1 MDDPYL
7 DERFLYMSFPPPNN
21 GPHVPTGRPSGPP
34 AAIYVRPSQTPPSPT
49 GQRPRKRW
57 GVRVGFVA
65 ALLLVV
71 GGAGLGLRAHYL
83 PAGYVPPG
91 LLVDGERVPDGVDA
105 PRLRSMVE
113 AHAAALSARKVELT
127 VPGADKPVLTSTL
140 GELGLRVD
148 IDETIAVATRIGKG
162 GDPWS
167 RAQTTREARAGK
179 IDVPLRVRI
188 DRDVTTP
195 ILDSLKET
203 NDTEAVSARLDL
215 DKHATIPE
223 KDGRYIDQDATIGR
237 LEAFARERKNDAEP
251 SRIELPFATFAPR
264 ISAAYLKN
272 LDISTVMAEY
282 ETFFSRGGE
291 QKRRGKNIDNASQK
305 LDGLVISPGEM
316 ISFNVVVGERSE
328 SNGFQKSWEI
338 FKGEMVEGV
347 GGGTCQVAS
356 TFHAATFFGGFDVL
370 ERLPHSRPSAY
381 IPMGLDSTVVYPGVD
396 LKVRNPHPF
405 PVVVH
410 AKTDG
415 NKLRV
420 ELLGKMRPVE
430 VSFGRE
436 LVSTIPFKRKIVEEP
451 SLSGKKVLVKQHG
464 IKGYRIKR
472 SRLLKYPDGTSKKED
487 ATDFYP
493 PTTEI
498 YHVPVGFDVA
508 LLPALPGGE
517 GEDSDLG
524 GNPSATPPSA
534 RAPSTATP
542 QSGSTATA
550 SADPPKPGDGIDFVD
565 APGAHA
571 PTSAQ
576 RDPAKTMWLKR

>member
-1 MDDPYL
+1 M
-7 DERFLYMSFPPPNN
+7 
-21 GPHVPTGRPSGPP
+21 
-34 AAIYVRPSQTPPSPT
+34 
-49 GQRPRKRW
+49 
-57 GVRVGFVA
+57 
-65 ALLLVV
+65 
-71 GGAGLGLRAHYL
+71 GGAGAGLKAHYL
-83 PAGYVPPG
+83 PRGYVVPG
-91 LLVDGERVPDGVDA
+91 IVIDGERVPDGADA
-105 PRLRSMVE
+105 AKVHAFVE
-113 AHAAALSARKVELT
+113 GRAAALSARKVELGM
-127 VPGADKPVLTSTL
+127 PGAEQPVLTTTL

-148 IDETIAVATRIGKG
+148 VDETVAVATRIGKDA
-162 GDPWS
+162 DPWT
-167 RAQTTREARAGK
+167 RAELVKQARAGE
-179 IDVPLRVRI
+179 IDVPLIVSV
-188 DRDVTTP
+188 DRTVAFP
-195 ILDSLKET
+195 QLDALKET
-203 NDTEAVSARLDL
+203 TDTEAISARLDL

-223 KDGRYIDQDATIGR
+223 KDGTYIDPDATVARI
-237 LEAFARERKNDAEP
+237 ETFARERHAKTE
-251 SRIELPFATFAPR
+251 RVELPIATFAPR
-264 ISAAYLKN
+264 ISAAFLKN
-272 LDISTVMAEY
+272 LDISTVLAEY

-316 ISFNVVVGERSE
+316 ISFNTVVGERSE
-328 SNGFQKSWEI
+328 SNGFAKSWEI

-347 GGGTCQVAS
+347 GGGTCQAAS
-356 TFHAATFFGGFDVL
+356 TFHAAAFFAGFDVL

-381 IPMGLDSTVVYPGVD
+381 IPMGLDSTVVFPSVD

-415 NKLRV
+415 NKLRI
-420 ELLGKMRPVE
+420 ELLGKMRPVD
-430 VSFGRE
+430 VAFGRE
-436 LVSTIPFKRKIVEEP
+436 LVSTIAYKRKVVEEP
-451 SLSGKKVLVKQHG
+451 SLSGKTVLVKQHG

-472 SRLLKYPDGTSKKED
+472 SRLLKYPDGTSKKEE

-534 RAPSTATP
+534 RAPAPSSTNA
-542 QSGSTATA
+542 ATA
-550 SADPPKPGDGIDFVD
+550 STDAKPADGLEFID

-576 RDPAKTMWLKR
+576 RDPTKTIWLKR

>member
-1 MDDPYL
+1 
-7 DERFLYMSFPPPNN
+7 MSFPPPNR
-21 GPHVPTGRPSGPP
+21 PHVRTGTFTSPSGPP
-34 AAIYVRPSQTPPSPT
+34 AAIYVPPPQTSPSNRS
-49 GQRPRKRW
+49 GGGKRW
-57 GVRVGFVA
+57 GLRLGLVA
-65 ALLLVV
+65 GLLLTV
-71 GGAGLGLRAHYL
+71 GGVGVGLRAHYL
-83 PAGYVPPG
+83 PSAYVVPG
-91 LLVDGERVPDGVDA
+91 LSIDGEAVPAGADAARVRA
-105 PRLRSMVE
+105 LVE
-113 AHAAALSARKVELT
+113 ARAAALSSRKVELT
-127 VPGADKPVLTSTL
+127 VPGSDKPVLASTL

-148 IDETIAVATRIGKG
+148 VDETVAIATRVGKG
-162 GDPWS
+162 GDAWS
-167 RAQTTREARAGK
+167 RVQITRDARAGK
-179 IDVPLRVRI
+179 IDVPLRVRL
-188 DRDVTTP
+188 DRDVAFP
-195 ILDSLKET
+195 VIDALKET

-223 KDGRYIDQDATIGR
+223 KDGRYIDTDATIGR
-237 LEAFARERKNDAEP
+237 LEAFARDRRPASERL
-251 SRIELPFATFAPR
+251 ELPFATFAPR

-291 QKRRGKNIDNASQK
+291 QRRRGKNIDNASQK

-316 ISFNVVVGERSE
+316 ISFNSVVGERSE

-356 TFHAATFFGGFDVL
+356 TFHAVAFFGGFDVL

-396 LKVRNPHPF
+396 LKVRNPHSF

-410 AKTDG
+410 ARTEG
-415 NKLRV
+415 GKLRV

-436 LVSTIPFKRKIVEEP
+436 LVSTVPFKRKIVEEP
-451 SLSGKKVLVKQHG
+451 SLTGKKVLVKQHG
-464 IKGYRIKR
+464 IKGFRIKR
-472 SRLLKYPDGTSKKED
+472 SRLMKYPDGTSKKEE

-517 GEDSDLG
+517 GEDADLG

-534 RAPSTATP
+534 RAPSSTT
-542 QSGSTATA
+542 SSTSSTAQA
-550 SADPPKPGDGIDFVD
+550 SADSAKPGDGIDFVD

-571 PTSAQ
+571 PNAAQ
-576 RDPAKTMWLKR
+576 RDPAKTIWLKR

>member
-1 MDDPYL
+1 
-7 DERFLYMSFPPPNN
+7 MSFPPPPN
-21 GPHVPTGRPSGPP
+21 PHVRTPSRPP
-34 AAIYVRPSQTPPSPT
+34 AAIYVRPSEPEKK
-49 GQRPRKRW
+49 GRAW
-57 GVRVGFVA
+57 GLRLGLVGGLLALVA
-65 ALLLVV
+65 GA
-71 GGAGLGLRAHYL
+71 GAGLRMHYL
-83 PAGYVPPG
+83 PTAYVAPG
-91 LLVDGERVPDGVDA
+91 LIIDGERVPDGADA
-105 PRLRSMVE
+105 AKVRSFVE
-113 AHAAALSARKVELT
+113 GRAAALASRKVELAM
-127 VPGADKPVLTSTL
+127 PGVEAPIMSTTL
-140 GELGLRVD
+140 GDLGLVVD
-148 IDETIAVATRIGKG
+148 IDETVAVASRIGKD
-162 GDPWS
+162 GDAWS
-167 RAQTTREARAGK
+167 RVQLTREARAGR
-179 IDVPLRVRI
+179 IDVPLRLTVERA
-188 DRDVTTP
+188 VAFP
-195 ILDSLKET
+195 KLDALKET
-203 NDTEAVSARLDL
+203 TDTEAVSARLDL
-215 DKHATIPE
+215 DKHATIRE
-223 KDGRYIDQDATIGR
+223 KDGRYVDPDATVAR
-237 LEAFARERKNDAEP
+237 LEAMARDRGAADRA
-251 SRIELPFATFAPR
+251 RVELPIATFAPR
-264 ISAAYLKN
+264 ISSAYLEN

-316 ISFNVVVGERSE
+316 ISFNTVVGERSE
-328 SNGFQKSWEI
+328 ANGFQKSWEI

-347 GGGTCQVAS
+347 GGGTCQAAS
-356 TFHAATFFGGFDVL
+356 TFHAAAFFAGFDVL

-410 AKTDG
+410 ARTEG
-415 NKLRV
+415 AKLKI

-436 LVSTIPFKRKIVEEP
+436 VAATIAFKRKVVEEP

-464 IKGYRIKR
+464 IKGYRIRR
-472 SRLLKYPDGTSKKED
+472 SRVLKYPDGTSKREE

-508 LLPALPGGE
+508 LLPALPAGA

-534 RAPSTATP
+534 RGPSSSPA
-542 QSGSTATA
+542 SSTVTA
-550 SADPPKPGDGIDFVD
+550 STTIGDKPAEGLEFVD

-576 RDPAKTMWLKR
+576 RDPSKTIWLKH